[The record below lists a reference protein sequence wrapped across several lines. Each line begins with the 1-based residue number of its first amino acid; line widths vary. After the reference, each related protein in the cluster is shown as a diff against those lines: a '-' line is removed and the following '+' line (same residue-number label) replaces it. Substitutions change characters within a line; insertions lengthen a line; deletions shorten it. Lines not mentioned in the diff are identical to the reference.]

1 MQFRRIL
8 LYQEQV
14 IMYHPLSDADG
25 QRMEEVGHSLL
36 LAGRLKVMLSSLY
49 DTVSLAVSGDRPGM
63 ADRTDSQ

>member
-1 MQFRRIL
+1 
-8 LYQEQV
+8 
-14 IMYHPLSDADG
+14 MYHPLSDADG